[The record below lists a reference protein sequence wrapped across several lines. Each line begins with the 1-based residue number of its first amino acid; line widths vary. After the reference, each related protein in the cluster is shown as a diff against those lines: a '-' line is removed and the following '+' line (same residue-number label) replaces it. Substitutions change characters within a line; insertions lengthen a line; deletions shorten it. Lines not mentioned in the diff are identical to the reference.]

1 MIYPENFEE
10 KIGFRQIRSLIRD
23 RCLSELG
30 EDRVDKIVFSAEYDE
45 IKYQLSITEEFRT
58 ILEGTAR
65 FPAQDYLNLLPELDR
80 LRLEGTV
87 IDYEKIFDLKISLR
101 AILEVIEYI
110 RRLEEEK
117 FPLLREL
124 TSERFDPADIFN
136 HLDKIIDEK
145 GLMKD
150 NASRELSSIRRNLRS
165 RKETVGRKISKSLE
179 LAKSSGWADKD
190 VEPTIRG
197 GRMVIPVS
205 ATNKRKI
212 KGFIHDESASG
223 QTVFIEPAEAFD
235 TNNEIRDLENAEKR
249 EINRILGE
257 FTRQLRPH
265 IDELADLYEFLG
277 QIDFIRAKAKY
288 AMDLDAHMPEL
299 LNRQEASWTDARH
312 PLLYLSH
319 KAANKKVVP
328 LNIELYERQ
337 RILVISGPNA
347 GGKSVCLKTVGLL
360 QYTMQCGIPVSMNKD
375 SKMGVFDNI
384 FIDIGDE
391 QSLENDLST
400 YSSHLLNIKHFVEHL
415 NEKSLF
421 LIDEF
426 GAGTEPQL
434 GGAIAESVLETINRL
449 KSFGVITTHYANLKI
464 VADELE
470 GVVNGAMLFDS
481 KNLEP
486 LYILKTGKPGS
497 SFAFEIAEHIGFP
510 KEVLKEAARKTG
522 STQLDFEKQLQ
533 QLEVDKLELEKQKDR
548 IKVADDFL
556 SEMIG
561 RYEKLNAEVEQSRE
575 SILKEAK
582 SEAEN
587 ILKQSNKLIENTI
600 REIKEA
606 KAEKTKTRELR
617 EKISHQKEKISQIQT
632 RTEKKETPEEE
643 AKKGKIK
650 KGDLVKIKDQ
660 NIAGEVIE
668 VRDHTAVVSFDTFK
682 LSVSIDKLQHAS
694 SKQLKKTGKTATS
707 SYRKVSDDLGNKMA
721 NFKQM
726 IDLRGQRVEE
736 ALNKLRDYIDHAI
749 LLNISE
755 VSILHGKGSGAL
767 REAIRQY
774 LSEVQEV
781 KKFHDAHPDQGG
793 HGITHVYFR

>member
-1 MIYPENFEE
+1 MIYPGNFEK
-10 KIGFRQIRSLIRD
+10 KIGFEQIRLLIRD

-30 EDRVDKIVFSAEYDE
+30 ESRVDEMRFTDDFDE
-45 IKYQLSITEEFRT
+45 IKYQLSITEEFRK
-58 ILEGTAR
+58 ILEGTSR
-65 FPAQDYLNLLPELDR
+65 FPAQDYLNMLPELDR

-101 AILEVIEYI
+101 AILEVTEYI
-110 RRLEEEK
+110 KKLDEED
-117 FPLLREL
+117 FQLLHAL
-124 TSERFDPADIFN
+124 IAERYDPADIFL
-136 HLDKIIDEK
+136 HLEKIIDEK
-145 GLMKD
+145 GTIKD
-150 NASRELSSIRRNLRS
+150 NASRELSSIRRKLRS
-165 RKETVGRKISKSLE
+165 RKDAIGRKISKSLD
-179 LAKSSGWADKD
+179 LAKNSGWTAKD

-249 EINRILGE
+249 EITKILTE
-257 FTRQLRPH
+257 FTRHLRPH
-265 IDELADLYEFLG
+265 IDEITDLYQLLG
-277 QIDFIRAKAKY
+277 QIDFLRAKAKY
-288 AMDLDAHMPEL
+288 SIDLDAHMPEL
-299 LNRQEASWTDARH
+299 LDKQEINWTNARH

-328 LNIELYERQ
+328 LNIELYDRQ
-337 RILVISGPNA
+337 RILIISGPNA
-347 GGKSVCLKTVGLL
+347 GGKSVCLMTVGLL
-360 QYTMQCGIPVSMNKD
+360 QYTLQCGLPVSMDKD
-375 SKMGVFDNI
+375 SKMGIFSNI

-400 YSSHLLNIKHFVEHL
+400 YSSHLLNIKHFVENL
-415 NEKSLF
+415 DQKSLF

-434 GGAIAESVLETINRL
+434 GGAIAESVLEVLNSL
-449 KSFGVITTHYANLKI
+449 KSYGVITTHYANLKI
-464 VADELE
+464 IADELD

-486 LYILKTGKPGS
+486 LYQLKMGKPGS

-510 KEVLKEAARKTG
+510 KNILREAAKKTG

-533 QLEVDKLELEKQKDR
+533 QLEVDKLELEKQKSKL
-548 IKVADDFL
+548 KVADDFL
-556 SEMIG
+556 SEMIEK
-561 RYEKLNAEVEQSRE
+561 YENMNREVDHSRE
-575 SILKEAK
+575 SILTEAK
-582 SEAEN
+582 KEAEN
-587 ILKQSNKLIENTI
+587 ILQQSNKLIENTI

-617 EKISHQKEKISQIQT
+617 EKINKQKEKVAQIKT
-632 RTEKKETPEEE
+632 SKEKKEEPGE
-643 AKKGKIK
+643 KPPKGKIQ
-650 KGDLVKIKDQ
+650 KGDLVRIEDQ

-694 SKQLKKTGKTATS
+694 KKQLKKSGQKSAS
-707 SYRKVSDDLGNKMA
+707 AYRKVSDDLSNKMA
-721 NFKQM
+721 GFKQK

-736 ALNKLRDYIDHAI
+736 ALTNLRDYIDNAI

-767 REAIRQY
+767 REAIREY
-774 LSEVQEV
+774 LSGVQEV
-781 KKFHDAHPDQGG
+781 RKYQDAHPDEGG